1 MDKRK
6 IVGDITLNLIASTL
20 PIAVLQLLILPIVA
34 SMLGDLQYG
43 LTVTIVSLFTLTSIP
58 LGNVL
63 NNIRLLQNLEYEK
76 QGHEGDFNF
85 LLVLFLTINT
95 ALTIVGI
102 LYYDRSASVLNIT
115 LVLLISWL
123 SLMREYLIVSFRIRL
138 NYKAILFNN
147 IWMAAGYVVGLILFY
162 LVGHWQLIFLTGGL
176 SSFIY
181 VSKNTT
187 LIKESFSRTPLF
199 KTTLHKSVMLYIASF
214 TGTALSYADKL
225 LLYPLLGPTAVAIYY
240 SATIIGKMLS
250 MVVTPISGVM
260 LSYLARVESIKKDSF
275 ILLLLCTSA
284 VGIAGYFI
292 CVIISKPLLNLL
304 YPAWAAES
312 LKLIYVTVATS
323 VIGAINS
330 VIKPLVLRFNS
341 INWQVVL
348 SIVNLIVYL
357 LCASIFYKY
366 YGLIG
371 FCIGILISSIF
382 SMILLIAIFL
392 SNYQNVM
399 EEA

>member
-6 IVGDITLNLIASTL
+6 IVGDITLNLLASAL
-20 PIAVLQLLILPIVA
+20 PIAILQLLVLPVVA
-34 SMLGDLQYG
+34 LKLGDLQYG
-43 LTVTIVSLFTLTSIP
+43 LIVTIVSLFTLTSIP

-76 QGHEGDFNF
+76 QEYEGDFNF
-85 LLVLFLTINT
+85 LLVLFLIFNT

-102 LYYDRSASVLNIT
+102 LYYDRSASVLNIV

-138 NYKAILFNN
+138 NYKAILINN
-147 IWMAAGYVVGLILFY
+147 IWMAAGYVIGLILFHLMGY
-162 LVGHWQLIFLTGGL
+162 WQLIYLAGVL

-181 VSKNTT
+181 VTKNTT
-187 LIKESFSRTPLF
+187 LIKENFMKTPLF
-199 KTTLHKSVMLYIASF
+199 KATSYKSIMLYIASF
-214 TGTALSYADKL
+214 TGTALFYADKL
-225 LLYPLLGPTAVAIYY
+225 LLYPLLGPIAVSIYY
-240 SATIIGKMLS
+240 SATIIGKMVS
-250 MVVTPISGVM
+250 MVITPISGVM

-284 VGIAGYFI
+284 VGIVGYFV

-312 LKLIYVTVATS
+312 LKLIYVTIATS

-392 SNYQNVM
+392 SNYRNVI
-399 EEA
+399 EGV